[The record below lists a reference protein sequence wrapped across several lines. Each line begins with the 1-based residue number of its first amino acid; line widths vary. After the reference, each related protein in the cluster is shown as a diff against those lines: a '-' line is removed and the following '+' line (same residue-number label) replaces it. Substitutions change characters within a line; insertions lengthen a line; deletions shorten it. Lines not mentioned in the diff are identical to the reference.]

1 MEYYALQANGTI
13 FVNRELPITLKTGSI
28 MKRLTFLM
36 AMALCCASC
45 FPIKIITET
54 HASTVPYY
62 STSVSYPQ
70 HQTVTSTQVYATDP
84 DISLQLD
91 LEAVAAAFAQS
102 STIKEFESL
111 LNNSSYI
118 ISNLDLNRDGYVD
131 YLRVVSTMEDY
142 NHVFVIQA
150 VLAHDLYQDVAT
162 IIAELPPYGNYRV
175 EIVGAP
181 YIYGPNYIIHPVYL
195 SRPYIFQHICRHDY
209 RPWISP
215 WYWDHYP
222 SWYRHPCPVHVNH
235 YHAYIHSFMRN
246 HHYCHEV
253 HHVHKPYFP
262 DYHRWTSHISRDDYG
277 KRHPEQSFSVRNAN
291 VAVQNSALDR
301 AANAERKAN
310 ALDVRR
316 AYDATKT
323 TSGTA
328 RRGSATGSS
337 TGRGEVTRPSASG
350 SVSRGGATKP
360 SNGGSVSKGE
370 ATKPSASGSMSG
382 GEATS
387 TTSSRVRT
395 NGSSRTTTS
404 SVSPSGTRTTTN
416 RNSRPTSTSSS
427 SRSNS
432 SSSRSSVGSS
442 SRSSGSTSTSSS
454 RGSNSSSSVSR
465 GRH

>member
-84 DISLQLD
+84 DVSLQLD

-131 YLRVVSTMEDY
+131 YLRVVSTMEGY

-150 VLAHDLYQDVAT
+150 VLAPDLYQDVAT

-301 AANAERKAN
+301 AANADRKAN

-323 TSGTA
+323 TSG
-328 RRGSATGSS
+328 
-337 TGRGEVTRPSASG
+337 
-350 SVSRGGATKP
+350 
-360 SNGGSVSKGE
+360 
-370 ATKPSASGSMSG
+370 
-382 GEATS
+382 
-387 TTSSRVRT
+387 RVRT

-416 RNSRPTSTSSS
+416 RNSRPTSTSAS

-432 SSSRSSVGSS
+432 SSSRNSAGSSSRSSVGSS

-454 RGSNSSSSVSR
+454 RGSNSSSSGSR

>member
-1 MEYYALQANGTI
+1 
-13 FVNRELPITLKTGSI
+13 

-70 HQTVTSTQVYATDP
+70 HHTVTSTQVYATDP

-131 YLRVVSTMEDY
+131 YLRVVSTMEGY

-150 VLAHDLYQDVAT
+150 VLAPDLYQDVAT

-175 EIVGAP
+175 EIVGAA

-195 SRPYIFQHICRHDY
+195 SRPYIFRHICRHDY

-222 SWYRHPCPVHVNH
+222 SWYHHPCPVHVNH

-301 AANAERKAN
+301 AANADRKAN

-316 AYDATKT
+316 AYDATKNTSST
-323 TSGTA
+323 T
-328 RRGSATGSS
+328 RRGSATGAS
-337 TGRGEVTRPSASG
+337 TGRGEATRPSANG
-350 SVSRGGATKP
+350 SLSR
-360 SNGGSVSKGE
+360 GE
-370 ATKPSASGSMSG
+370 ATKPSASGSVSRG
-382 GEATS
+382 EATRPSTGSSVSRGEATRPSNGGSVSRGEATS

-427 SRSNS
+427 SRSHS
-432 SSSRSSVGSS
+432 GSVGSSSRSGAGSS

-454 RGSNSSSSVSR
+454 RGSNSSSSGSR

>member
-1 MEYYALQANGTI
+1 
-13 FVNRELPITLKTGSI
+13 

-131 YLRVVSTMEDY
+131 YLRVVSTMEGY

-150 VLAHDLYQDVAT
+150 VLAPDLYQDVAT
-162 IIAELPPYGNYRV
+162 IIAELPSYGNYRV

-195 SRPYIFQHICRHDY
+195 SRPCIFRHICRHDY

-222 SWYRHPCPVHVNH
+222 SWYHHPCPVHVNH

-301 AANAERKAN
+301 AANADRKAN

-316 AYDATKT
+316 AYDATKN
-323 TSGTA
+323 TSGTTRRGSA
-328 RRGSATGSS
+328 TGASTGSSTGRGSATGSS
-337 TGRGEVTRPSASG
+337 TGRGEATRPSANG
-350 SVSRGGATKP
+350 SVSRGEATRP
-360 SNGGSVSKGE
+360 STGSSVSRSE
-370 ATKPSASGSMSG
+370 S
-382 GEATS
+382 TS
-387 TTSSRVRT
+387 TTTSRVKT

-416 RNSRPTSTSSS
+416 RNSRPTSTSAS

-432 SSSRSSVGSS
+432 SSSRNSAGSSSRSSVGSS

-454 RGSNSSSSVSR
+454 RGSNSSSSGSR

>member
-1 MEYYALQANGTI
+1 
-13 FVNRELPITLKTGSI
+13 

-84 DISLQLD
+84 DVSLQLD

-131 YLRVVSTMEDY
+131 YLRVVSTMEGY

-150 VLAHDLYQDVAT
+150 VLAPDLYQDVAT

-301 AANAERKAN
+301 AANADRKAN

-323 TSGTA
+323 TSGTTRRGSA
-328 RRGSATGSS
+328 TGASTGSSKGRGSATGSS
-337 TGRGEVTRPSASG
+337 TGRG
-350 SVSRGGATKP
+350 GATRP
-360 SNGGSVSKGE
+360 SNGGSVSR
-370 ATKPSASGSMSG
+370 

-416 RNSRPTSTSSS
+416 RNGRPTSTSSS
-427 SRSNS
+427 IRSNN

-454 RGSNSSSSVSR
+454 RGSNSSSSGSR

>member
-1 MEYYALQANGTI
+1 
-13 FVNRELPITLKTGSI
+13 

-70 HQTVTSTQVYATDP
+70 HHTVTSTQVYATDP

-131 YLRVVSTMEDY
+131 YLRVVSTMEGY

-150 VLAHDLYQDVAT
+150 VLAPDLYQDVAT
-162 IIAELPPYGNYRV
+162 IIAELPSYGNYRV

-301 AANAERKAN
+301 AANADRKAN

-316 AYDATKT
+316 AYDSTKNTSSTTRRGSATGAST
-323 TSGTA
+323 GSSTG
-328 RRGSATGSS
+328 RGSATGSS
-337 TGRGEVTRPSASG
+337 TGRGEATR
-350 SVSRGGATKP
+350 P
-360 SNGGSVSKGE
+360 SNGGSVSRGE
-370 ATKPSASGSMSG
+370 S
-382 GEATS
+382 TS
-387 TTSSRVRT
+387 TTTSRVKT

-416 RNSRPTSTSSS
+416 RNGRTTSTSPS
-427 SRSNS
+427 SRSRSSNS
-432 SSSRSSVGSS
+432 SSGSVGSS

-454 RGSNSSSSVSR
+454 RGSNSSSSGSR